1 MLFLPADPDDIPQI
15 LAGHLRRKADHAG
28 HPLFVFPSDIAADS
42 WSEWA
47 VRNPA
52 ESGARAVAL
61 EDFTAWDTFKGTY
74 LAGSVREKTCIPALL
89 RKLFVRNLM
98 QQNVRDRFITSIIPA
113 DDAETAFAFTDWL
126 AGILPSLKLW
136 HEKYEAYL
144 ASRRLTA
151 ETDPDGENR
160 DYAAL
165 FARYDAFLTANGFFE
180 PAWLTPEYVE
190 RERVIVIFF
199 PELLEDFG
207 DYAEVLSGADN
218 VIAVTLK
225 ETATFR
231 PRAYRFP
238 DSRGELR
245 RLLLCLR
252 DLHEHGVRWTDIAVS
267 VPDLETYRP
276 YIRREC
282 ELYCIPVNIRSGE
295 PLTKNCAGMI
305 FSQIHDCYA
314 SRFSYDSVR
323 ALLQNEYVPWKDD
336 ITEVKENLIREG
348 NRLRT
353 VCSYDDGGK
362 PVDSWIEAM
371 RPIATD
377 VRELAFYKSL
387 KHEVTRLCEAAT
399 FGALHTAWLIFR
411 QKFLDD
417 RHFTTDANNILGRCL
432 SELNDIIDIEA
443 RYADRLGLKT
453 AQPFAF
459 FLNELNA
466 KTYRPQEK
474 LDGISV
480 FPYRLAAAAHFAC
493 QFVID
498 ASQKNLDVSYK
509 KLGFL
514 HAEKRKLL
522 LGAEADGSAN
532 VSVAFLRLYAKSGG
546 DDVCFSCAE
555 DTFAGFA
562 IAHSALAVEA
572 CAAPRAALDETDFFV
587 QERQRVRDRSGA
599 NALPHGNGA
608 SAEPRIAR
616 PPQAGTPGITALQR
630 SSFLTWAERTR
641 HFEERLPYA
650 AGDALREKVR
660 AKTADD
666 QGTGIVVTQSDLR
679 QFYPCPRKWVLGGVL
694 GLREESLDTDLMQT
708 FDMGNVNHKVLELF
722 MRARAGTC
730 LPVTNEDGQFDDEEA
745 IRAEL
750 TDLAAQAIQ
759 DRSMR
764 FRDSPLVLRALDAQR
779 ALIADDI
786 LRFLHRLCIKPN
798 RPAPE
803 AMHSKSSIKGFGG
816 FTVQG
821 AEIDRHTQG
830 EDGITLR
837 GNIDCLLSD
846 PETGDYAI
854 VDYKNTAGAIPG
866 AKALTEDE
874 HGLLGDFQM
883 PMYVT
888 LVGKP
893 VEAAYFYAIKG
904 DDKRCAVDAYKGLSE
919 AEKAAGRQNP
929 WQYDVFTA
937 STVRLFGAYVNDF
950 ADRVAHGRFSP
961 VNPRKKQRAFVH
973 VEPHEV
979 CVSCPYNGICR
990 TTFTVGARDIPG
1002 QEDC

>member
-1 MLFLPADPDDIPQI
+1 MRFFPADADDIPQI
-15 LAGHLRRKADHAG
+15 LADHLRRKAARAE
-28 HPLFVFPSDIAADS
+28 HPLFVFPTDIAADS
-42 WSEWA
+42 WSAWA
-47 VRNPA
+47 ARNPA
-52 ESGARAVAL
+52 ESGAQAVAL
-61 EDFTAWDTFKGTY
+61 EDFTAWDAFKGAY
-74 LAGSVREKTCIPALL
+74 LAGSVQEKTCIPALL

-98 QQNVRDRFITSIIPA
+98 QQNVRERFITGIIPA

-126 AGILPSLKLW
+126 AGILPSLRLW

-144 ASRRLTA
+144 ASHGLTA
-151 ETDPDGENR
+151 ATDPDGENR

-165 FARYDAFLTANGFFE
+165 YARYDAFLTANGFFE
-180 PAWLTPEYVE
+180 PAWLAPEYVE
-190 RERVIVIFF
+190 RERTIVIFF
-199 PELLEDFG
+199 PELLEDFC
-207 DYAEVLSGADN
+207 DYENALSGADN
-218 VIAVTLK
+218 VVAVTLK
-225 ETATFR
+225 ETAAFR

-238 DSRGELR
+238 DSRTELR
-245 RLLLCLR
+245 RLLLRLR

-276 YIRREC
+276 YLRREC

-323 ALLQNEYVPWKDD
+323 ALLQNEYVPWKAD
-336 ITEVKENLIREG
+336 ITEVRENLIREG
-348 NRLRT
+348 NRLRA
-353 VCSYDDGGK
+353 VCGYEDGGAHI
-362 PVDSWIEAM
+362 DSWIEAL

-377 VRELAFYKSL
+377 VRELAFYQSL

-411 QKFLDD
+411 QQFLDD

-432 SELNDIIDIEA
+432 SELNDIIDIET

-480 FPYRLAAAAHFAC
+480 FPYRLSAAAHVAC

-514 HAEKRKLL
+514 HAEKRKLF
-522 LGAEADGSAN
+522 LGAEADKRANTSA
-532 VSVAFLRLYAKSGG
+532 AFLRLYAKSAG
-546 DDVCFSCAE
+546 DDVYFSCAE
-555 DTFAGFA
+555 ETFAGFA
-562 IAHSALAVEA
+562 IAHSALAVEKND
-572 CAAPRAALDETDFFV
+572 APRAALDGTDFFV

-599 NALPHGNGA
+599 HALPHGNGA

-630 SSFLTWAERTR
+630 SSFVAWAERTR

-650 AGDALREKVR
+650 AGDALTEKVR
-660 AKTADD
+660 ARISDD
-666 QGTGIVVTQSDLR
+666 GGAGIVVTQSDLR
-679 QFYPCPRKWVLGGVL
+679 QFYPCPRTWVFGRVL
-694 GLREESLDTDLMQT
+694 ALRKESLDTDLMQA

-722 MRARAGTC
+722 MRARTGTC
-730 LPVTNEDGQFDDEEA
+730 LPVTNADGLFDGEDA

-750 TDLAAQAIQ
+750 TELAGRAIH
-759 DRSMR
+759 DRSMY

-779 ALIADDI
+779 DLIADDI
-786 LRFLHRLCIKPN
+786 LRFLHRLCVKPN

-803 AMHSKSSIKGFGG
+803 DMNYRSSIKGFGG
-816 FTVQG
+816 FKVQG
-821 AEIDRHTQG
+821 AEIDLRMQM
-830 EDGITLR
+830 EDGIALR

-846 PETGDYAI
+846 PETGDYI
-854 VDYKNTAGAIPG
+854 ILDYKNTASALPD
-866 AKALTEDE
+866 AKALTEDD

-888 LVGKP
+888 LVEKP
-893 VEAAYFYAIKG
+893 VAAAYFYAIK
-904 DDKRCAVDAYKGLSE
+904 DDKTRCAIDAYKGLSQ
-919 AEKAAGRQNP
+919 ADKAAGRQNP
-929 WQYDVFTA
+929 WQYDVFMA
-937 STVRLFGAYVNDF
+937 GTVRLFGEYVKDF
-950 ADRVAHGRFSP
+950 ATRVAHGRFSP
-961 VNPRKKQRAFVH
+961 VNPRQKQRAFVH

-990 TTFTVGARDIPG
+990 TTFTVGARDMPR
-1002 QEDC
+1002 QEEC

>member
-1 MLFLPADPDDIPQI
+1 MRFFPADADDIPRI
-15 LAGHLRRKADHAG
+15 LADHLRRKDGHAG
-28 HPLFVFPSDIAADS
+28 HPLFVFPTDIAADS
-42 WSEWA
+42 WSAWA
-47 VRNPA
+47 ARNPA
-52 ESGARAVAL
+52 ESGVQAVAL
-61 EDFTAWDTFKGTY
+61 EDFTAWDAFKGAY
-74 LAGSVREKTCIPALL
+74 LAGNVREKTCIPALL
-89 RKLFVRNLM
+89 RKLFVRDLL
-98 QQNVRDRFITSIIPA
+98 QQNVRGRFITSIIPA

-126 AGILPSLKLW
+126 AGILPSLRLW

-144 ASRRLTA
+144 ASHGLTA
-151 ETDPDGENR
+151 ATDPDGENH

-180 PAWLTPEYVE
+180 PAWLTPEYLEQE
-190 RERVIVIFF
+190 RTIVIFF
-199 PELLEDFG
+199 PELLEDFC
-207 DYAEVLSGADN
+207 DYEEVLSGADN
-218 VIAVTLK
+218 VVAVTLK
-225 ETATFR
+225 EAAAFR

-238 DSRGELR
+238 DSRTELR
-245 RLLLCLR
+245 RLLLRLR
-252 DLHEHGVRWTDIAVS
+252 ELHERGARWTDIAVS

-282 ELYCIPVNIRSGE
+282 ALYCIPVNIRSGE

-323 ALLQNEYVPWKDD
+323 ALLQNEYVPWKAD
-336 ITEVKENLIREG
+336 ITEVRENLIREG

-353 VCSYDDGGK
+353 VCGYEDGGAHI
-362 PVDSWIEAM
+362 DSWIEAM

-377 VRELAFYKSL
+377 VRELAFYQSL

-411 QKFLDD
+411 QQFLDD

-432 SELNDIIDIEA
+432 SELNDIIDIET
-443 RYADRLGLKT
+443 RYANRLGLRT

-480 FPYRLAAAAHFAC
+480 FPYRLAAAAHVAC

-522 LGAEADGSAN
+522 LGAEADKPANTSA
-532 VSVAFLRLYAKSGG
+532 AFLRLYAKSAG
-546 DDVCFSCAE
+546 DDVYFSCAE
-555 DTFAGFA
+555 ETFAGFA
-562 IAHSALAVEA
+562 IAHSALAVEKND
-572 CAAPRAALDETDFFV
+572 APRAELDGTDFFV

-599 NALPHGNGA
+599 HALPHGNGA

-630 SSFLTWAERTR
+630 SSFVAWAERTQ
-641 HFEERLPYA
+641 HFEERLPA
-650 AGDALREKVR
+650 TAGDALTEKVR
-660 AKTADD
+660 AKISDD
-666 QGTGIVVTQSDLR
+666 RGTGIVVTQSDLR
-679 QFYPCPRKWVLGGVL
+679 LFYPCPRKWVLGRVL
-694 GLREESLDTDLMQT
+694 GLREESLDTDLMQA

-730 LPVTNEDGQFDDEEA
+730 LPVTNADGVFDDEDA

-750 TDLAAQAIQ
+750 TELAGRAIR
-759 DRSMR
+759 DRSMH

-779 ALIADDI
+779 GLIADDI
-786 LRFLHRLCIKPN
+786 LRFLRRLCIMPS

-803 AMHSKSSIKGFGG
+803 DTNPHSGIGGFGG
-816 FTVQG
+816 FSILG
-821 AEIDRHTQG
+821 AETDLYAQAA
-830 EDGITLR
+830 DGIALR
-837 GNIDCLLSD
+837 GSIDCLLSD
-846 PETGDYAI
+846 PETGDYVI
-854 VDYKNTAGAIPG
+854 LDYKNTAGALPG

-888 LVGKP
+888 LAGKP
-893 VEAAYFYAIKG
+893 VEAAYFYAIKD
-904 DDKRCAVDAYKGLSE
+904 DDKRCAIDAYKGLSK
-919 AEKAAGRQNP
+919 AEKEAGRQNP
-929 WQYDVFTA
+929 RHYDVFMA
-937 STVRLFGAYVNDF
+937 GTVRLFGEYVRDF
-950 ADRVAHGRFSP
+950 AARVAQGRFSP
-961 VNPRKKQRAFVH
+961 VNPRQKQRAFVH

-979 CVSCPYNGICR
+979 CAPCPYNGICR
-990 TTFTVGARDIPG
+990 TTFTVGARDMPG